1 MALSEGTLSILSFL
15 QDNPDSRYT
24 NAQLA
29 SELGR
34 GGRSISGSIRS
45 LVNKGL
51 VNATEVAVETE
62 AKTTIVKTYGI
73 TEAGLTFDPNAVAVK
88 APVEE

>member
-34 GGRSISGSIRS
+34 GGRSISGSVRS

-51 VNATEVAVETE
+51 VSAVEVAVETE

-73 TEAGLTFDPNAVAVK
+73 TSAGLTYDPAAVVVK
-88 APVEE
+88 ATEEE